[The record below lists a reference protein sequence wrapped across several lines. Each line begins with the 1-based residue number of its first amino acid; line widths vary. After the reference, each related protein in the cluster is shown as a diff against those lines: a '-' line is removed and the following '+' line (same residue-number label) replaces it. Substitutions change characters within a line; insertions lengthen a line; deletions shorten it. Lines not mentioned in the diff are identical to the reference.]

1 MSLPPASSPGLRE
14 FNNFAA
20 VSPDN
25 PTVFE
30 YFRKDLKR
38 PARDAWVVAPSNGF
52 NRIGESGHK
61 NYGEGLGAGVIL
73 PKRLLSAALSR
84 GADKKRYEHL
94 LRDNYETPLYA
105 PSLAGRQLQ
114 VDE

>member
-1 MSLPPASSPGLRE
+1 M
-14 FNNFAA
+14 
-20 VSPDN
+20 
-25 PTVFE
+25 
-30 YFRKDLKR
+30 
-38 PARDAWVVAPSNGF
+38 
-52 NRIGESGHK
+52 
-61 NYGEGLGAGVIL
+61 IL

-114 VDE
+114 LEELSDVLKFSVDDFAAHASSLASPDEMSVYVANI